1 MIYYIYIYVCKGIVL
16 GWKMDIGIT
25 KQQNYVIHPASTKR
39 SKLCTMLVTKPIDQQ
54 IYVGGFDPSP
64 KIVAIWGS
72 SYAPGGFLRKSVNCM
87 RRRSARGAL
96 HIDQAATVEAIR
108 HLLRSLQT

>member
-1 MIYYIYIYVCKGIVL
+1 
-16 GWKMDIGIT
+16 MDIGIT
-25 KQQNYVIHPASTKR
+25 KQQNHVIHPASTKR
-39 SKLCTMLVTKPIDQQ
+39 SKLCWWPIDQQ
-54 IYVGGFDPSP
+54 IYVAGFNPSP

-87 RRRSARGAL
+87 RRRSASRGAL